1 MSLKR
6 MLLAT
11 AALALAVA
19 GPALGQLRA
28 GDDGL
33 ATPGGGQTQFDLKSV
48 PVQAVFGAPVDGS
61 TLVSLRGRPFDP
73 ATLGPV
79 DTILRRPQDI
89 AFAGTNQA
97 SGPLQI
103 VGLSLESEKAV
114 SIGGQLYSL
123 ALHLSSFS
131 QPVGSAA
138 LTRVNG
144 DGGTF
149 SSRVSVVPRLT
160 FTNQADGSTVVI
172 DCGAVSCDPYDLSI
186 SNVGW
191 VQTGGP
197 GHFDPRAR
205 GEVLLP
211 AGAWVDTDG
220 DGQAN
225 LQLLGSTNFFP
236 GLTASTGFPESPF
249 GISTRPIIIII
260 HWVRGPILLASTA
273 QAR

>member
-1 MSLKR
+1 MNLKK
-6 MLLAT
+6 MLLST
-11 AALALAVA
+11 AVLALVVA

-48 PVQAVFGAPVDGS
+48 PVQEVFGAPVDGS
-61 TLVSLRGRPFDP
+61 TVVTLKGKPFDSS
-73 ATLGPV
+73 LGPI
-79 DTILRRPQDI
+79 DTIIRRPRDI
-89 AFAGTNQA
+89 SFGSGNQA
-97 SGPLQI
+97 TGPLQI
-103 VGLSLESEKAV
+103 VGLSLVSEGTV

-123 ALHLSSFS
+123 ALHLSDFS
-131 QPVGSAA
+131 QPAGSAN

-149 SSRVSVVPRLT
+149 SAALPVVPRLT
-160 FTNQADGSTVVI
+160 FTNQKDGSTVDI
-172 DCGAVSCDPYDLSI
+172 DCGAVSCDPYNLSI

-197 GHFDPRAR
+197 GRFNPQAR

-211 AGAWVDTDG
+211 AGAWVDTNG
-220 DGQAN
+220 DGKAD

-236 GLTASTGFPESPF
+236 GLTASSGFPESPF
-249 GISTRPIIIII
+249 GIATRPIIIII
-260 HWVRGPILLASTA
+260 HWVRGPIIIITA
-273 QAR
+273 AK